1 MVSIILGV
9 FVPRDKFC
17 KGMDIFCKGI
27 VMFLRGIG
35 VDVIIGLLNVDDT
48 GDIGR
53 LEPFGPSMIVCENS

>member
-1 MVSIILGV
+1 
-9 FVPRDKFC
+9 
-17 KGMDIFCKGI
+17 
-27 VMFLRGIG
+27 MFLRGIG